1 MKTLTVSIVS
11 ITALLMW
18 SSCAKEVS
26 QEELIKAAVELK
38 VEQWKLAERKRCE
51 EEALTAAEAYV
62 DSLLVT
68 ISLETKL
75 DTIPKP
81 LKPEKPEKPVFKER
95 PDSITVKPIL
105 ED

>member
-1 MKTLTVSIVS
+1 MKELNSAIVS
-11 ITALLMW
+11 MIVLLLM
-18 SSCAKEVS
+18 SACAKEVS
-26 QEELIKAAVELK
+26 QQELIEAAVELK
-38 VEQWKLAERKRCE
+38 VEQWKLAERKRCAE
-51 EEALTAAEAYV
+51 KALNAAEAYV

-81 LKPEKPEKPVFKER
+81 GKPEKPLKPTFKER
-95 PDSITVKPIL
+95 PDSIAVKPIL

>member
-1 MKTLTVSIVS
+1 MKEPVVFILSLAV
-11 ITALLMW
+11 LLML

-26 QEELIKAAVELK
+26 QEELIKAAVDLK
-38 VEQWKLAERKRCE
+38 VEQWKLAERNRCE
-51 EEALTAAEAYV
+51 EKALTAAEAYV

-81 LKPEKPEKPVFKER
+81 VKPGKPEKPVFKPR

-105 ED
+105 EN